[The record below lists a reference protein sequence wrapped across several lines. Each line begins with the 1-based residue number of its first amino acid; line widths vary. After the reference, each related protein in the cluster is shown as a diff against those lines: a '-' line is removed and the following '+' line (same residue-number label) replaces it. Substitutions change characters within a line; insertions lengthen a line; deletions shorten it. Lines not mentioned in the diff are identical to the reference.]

1 MIGNVNGIVDSMF
14 AAADLKN
21 RQITSN
27 TKKDRKSVV

>member
-21 RQITSN
+21 RQITAN
-27 TKKDRKSVV
+27 TKNFPII